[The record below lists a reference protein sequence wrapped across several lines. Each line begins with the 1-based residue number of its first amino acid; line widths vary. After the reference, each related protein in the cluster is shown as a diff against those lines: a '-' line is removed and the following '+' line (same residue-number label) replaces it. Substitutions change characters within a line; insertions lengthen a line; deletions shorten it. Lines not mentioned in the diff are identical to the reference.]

1 MILSC
6 PVCDTRYVVPDS
18 AVGPS
23 GRQVR
28 CANCK
33 NSWFQDPP
41 KKAAEPATPSPP
53 LSTAPAAS
61 SPPPTSAPAQSTATS
76 ATQQRPAR
84 AAAPPKPRAQ
94 RPAATPPP
102 PPPAPEPEP
111 VADEAED
118 VRGGN
123 RSSSILGGPAESSVS
138 YDSFTHEPPFKAR
151 RNPARMWTLLAILA
165 ALLMLGAVAALSYFG
180 VPAIGGQS
188 GAAATPL
195 VIQSTREPD
204 RTTLESGNEL
214 LTVYGRVVN
223 RTQASQR
230 VPTIRAELT
239 DSQGRIVYSWA
250 ISAPVSELAPGASTN
265 FNSAVVDV
273 PASVKRLKLNFD
285 TNAL

>member
-41 KKAAEPATPSPP
+41 KKVGEPG
-53 LSTAPAAS
+53 
-61 SPPPTSAPAQSTATS
+61 AQ
-76 ATQQRPAR
+76 Q
-84 AAAPPKPRAQ
+84 AAAPSPAPASPPAAANTTRAAEQPKPRAQ
-94 RPAATPPP
+94 RPVTPPP

-111 VADEAED
+111 VTDEAEAL
-118 VRGGN
+118 RSAE
-123 RSSSILGGPAESSVS
+123 RSSAILGGPAENPVS
-138 YDSFTHEPPFKAR
+138 YDSFTNEPPFKAR
-151 RNPARMWTLLAILA
+151 RNPARMWTLLALVA

-188 GAAATPL
+188 GTAETPL

-223 RTQASQR
+223 RTQAPQR
-230 VPTIRAELT
+230 VPPIRAELT
-239 DSQGRIVYSWA
+239 DSQGRVVYSWA

-285 TNAL
+285 SNAL

>member
-18 AVGPS
+18 AVGPT

-33 NSWFQDPP
+33 NSWFQEPP
-41 KKAAEPATPSPP
+41 KKVAEPA
-53 LSTAPAAS
+53 AQQAAAT
-61 SPPPTSAPAQSTATS
+61 SPPPTSPPPANA
-76 ATQQRPAR
+76 AR
-84 AAAPPKPRAQ
+84 AAAEPRSRAQ
-94 RPAATPPP
+94 RPATPPP
-102 PPPAPEPEP
+102 PPPSAPEPEPEP
-111 VADEAED
+111 VADEAEAL
-118 VRGGN
+118 RAAN
-123 RSSSILGGPAESSVS
+123 RSSANFGGPAESLVS

-151 RNPARMWTLLAILA
+151 RNPARMWTLLALVA

-188 GAAATPL
+188 GGAETPL

-223 RTQASQR
+223 RTQTPQR
-230 VPTIRAELT
+230 VPPIRAELT
-239 DSQGRIVYSWA
+239 DSQGRVVYSWA
-250 ISAPVSELAPGASTN
+250 ISAPVAELAPGASTN

-273 PASVKRLKLNFD
+273 PASVKRLKLNFES
-285 TNAL
+285 NAL

>member
-41 KKAAEPATPSPP
+41 KKAAEPAPEPAVAPIPAPNPP
-53 LSTAPAAS
+53 KPAA
-61 SPPPTSAPAQSTATS
+61 
-76 ATQQRPAR
+76 AR
-84 AAAPPKPRAQ
+84 AAAAAQSKPRVQ
-94 RPAATPPP
+94 RAAPPP
-102 PPPAPEPEP
+102 PPEP
-111 VADEAED
+111 VEEPVGQEEQPPVSNRASAILGVPAED
-118 VRGGN
+118 
-123 RSSSILGGPAESSVS
+123 AVS
-138 YDSFTHEPPFKAR
+138 YDTFTHEPPFKAR
-151 RNPARMWTLLAILA
+151 RNPARMWTLLALA
-165 ALLMLGAVAALSYFG
+165 AGLLMLAAVAALSYFG
-180 VPAIGGQS
+180 VPVIGGQS
-188 GAAATPL
+188 GGADTPL

-223 RTQASQR
+223 RTEKAQR
-230 VPTIRAELT
+230 VPPIRAELA
-239 DSQGRIVYSWA
+239 DSQGRVVYSWA

-285 TNAL
+285 SNAL

>member
-41 KKAAEPATPSPP
+41 KKVAEPAAQQAAAPSPLP
-53 LSTAPAAS
+53 AS
-61 SPPPTSAPAQSTATS
+61 SPPAY
-76 ATQQRPAR
+76 PAR
-84 AAAPPKPRAQ
+84 AAAQPQSRAQ
-94 RPAATPPP
+94 RPAAPPPP

-111 VADEAED
+111 EPDAEEAEAL
-118 VRGGN
+118 RGAN
-123 RSSSILGGPAESSVS
+123 RSSAILGAPAESTVS

-151 RNPARMWTLLAILA
+151 RNPARMWTLLALVA
-165 ALLMLGAVAALSYFG
+165 ALLMLAAVAALSYFG
-180 VPAIGGQS
+180 VPTIGGES
-188 GAAATPL
+188 GRAETPL

-223 RTQASQR
+223 RTEAPQR
-230 VPTIRAELT
+230 VPPIRAELT
-239 DSQGRIVYSWA
+239 DSQGRVVYSWA

-273 PASVKRLKLNFD
+273 PASVKRLKLNFES
-285 TNAL
+285 NAL

>member
-33 NSWFQDPP
+33 NSWFQEPP
-41 KKAAEPATPSPP
+41 KKVAQPAAERASAAPEP
-53 LSTAPAAS
+53 APAA
-61 SPPPTSAPAQSTATS
+61 PAPTPA
-76 ATQQRPAR
+76 
-84 AAAPPKPRAQ
+84 KPRAS
-94 RPAATPPP
+94 RAAPRAAPAAPPP
-102 PPPAPEPEP
+102 PPPEP
-111 VADEAED
+111 VREEEPAPPPPAASLIGSPPEEADTYGSA
-118 VRGGN
+118 
-123 RSSSILGGPAESSVS
+123 A
-138 YDSFTHEPPFKAR
+138 HEPPFKAR
-151 RNPARMWTLLAILA
+151 RNPARMWTLIAIA
-165 ALLMLGAVAALSYFG
+165 AAVLMLGAVAALSYFG
-180 VPAIGGQS
+180 VPGVS
-188 GAAATPL
+188 GAMTGAGTPL

-223 RTQASQR
+223 RTDKAQR
-230 VPTIRAELT
+230 VPPIRAELS
-239 DSQGRIVYSWA
+239 DAQGRVVYSWA
-250 ISAPVSELAPGASTN
+250 ISAPVAELAPGASTN

-285 TNAL
+285 SNAL

>member
-41 KKAAEPATPSPP
+41 KKVAEPAAQQAAVPSPP
-53 LSTAPAAS
+53 LTS
-61 SPPPTSAPAQSTATS
+61 SPPAPPYS
-76 ATQQRPAR
+76 AR
-84 AAAPPKPRAQ
+84 AAAQPKSRTQ
-94 RPAATPPP
+94 LGAT

-111 VADEAED
+111 VADEAD
-118 VRGGN
+118 VSRGTN
-123 RSSSILGGPAESSVS
+123 RSSAILGGPAESPVS
-138 YDSFTHEPPFKAR
+138 FDSFTHEPPFKAR
-151 RNPARMWTLLAILA
+151 RNPARMWTLLALLA
-165 ALLMLGAVAALSYFG
+165 ALLMLGAVAALTYFG
-180 VPAIGGQS
+180 VPAIGGEGG
-188 GAAATPL
+188 GAETPL

-223 RTQASQR
+223 RTQTPQR
-230 VPTIRAELT
+230 VPPIRAELA

-250 ISAPVSELAPGASTN
+250 ISAPVAELAPGASTN

-273 PASVKRLKLNFD
+273 PASVKRLKLNFES
-285 TNAL
+285 NAL